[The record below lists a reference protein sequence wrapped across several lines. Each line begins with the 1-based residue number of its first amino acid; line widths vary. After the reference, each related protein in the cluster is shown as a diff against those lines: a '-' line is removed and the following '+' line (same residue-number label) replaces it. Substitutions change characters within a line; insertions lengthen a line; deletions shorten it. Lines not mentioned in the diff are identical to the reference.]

1 LDLGLF
7 VLMRRYLATATS
19 RIPFVLQPAPGA
31 PAAPLEE
38 HDRDGTMRVL
48 ALIFDVTNKDD
59 Y

>member
-1 LDLGLF
+1 

-48 ALIFDVTNKDD
+48 ALIFDVTNNDD